1 MPVTPL
7 PAAGEVF
14 LDTRGSGRA
23 LRVSWHHLVPGEG
36 DLVVLSLW
44 NGSTCTGTFRLAVQ
58 DVPDLVDALRDGL
71 ARSFDARRDDAGAA
85 GAAGPGRG
93 MTG

>member
-23 LRVSWHHLVPGEG
+23 LRVSWHHLGSLEG

-44 NGSTCTGTFRLAVQ
+44 NGNTCTGTFRLAVQ
-58 DVPDLVDALRDGL
+58 DVPDLVDALREGL
-71 ARSFDARRDDAGAA
+71 ARSFDSQRDAA
-85 GAAGPGRG
+85 TRDQGSDRG
-93 MTG
+93 LTG